1 MTDKTIGLTLSGGG
15 ARGIAHLGVIKAF
28 EEHGVS
34 FDIMSGASAGA
45 MLGALYSYG
54 YSVNEILKIILDLKA
69 FKFISPA
76 MSTKGLLK
84 MDVIRKFLESYLP
97 ENSFNKLKIPL
108 SIATTHIRTGTTKY
122 FEEGDLIGI
131 ICASSCIPVLFQPV
145 TLEGDLYIDGGVLNN
160 LPTEII
166 RDRCDILIGSHSNPI
181 DRNFEVKNAR
191 FVLERALMLSITRNA
206 SESAKLC
213 DIFIEPEGLE
223 PFKVMDL
230 NKAKEIFG
238 LGYKATIKLINEQK
252 LIEKIGI

>member
-1 MTDKTIGLTLSGGG
+1 MTAKSVGLTLSGGG

-28 EEHGVS
+28 EEHGVK
-34 FDIMSGASAGA
+34 FDVLSGASAGA
-45 MLGALYSYG
+45 IIGALYSYG

-69 FKFISPA
+69 FKFIQPA

-97 ENSFNKLKIPL
+97 ENSFEKLKIPL
-108 SIATTHIRTGTTKY
+108 FIAATNIRTGTTTY
-122 FEEGDLIGI
+122 FESGDLIGI

-145 TLEGDLYIDGGVLNN
+145 TLENELYIDGGILNN

-166 RDRCDILIGSHSNPI
+166 RDRCDILIGSHSNPV
-181 DRNFEVKNAR
+181 DKNFEVKNAR
-191 FVLERALMLSITRNA
+191 FVLERALMLAITRNA
-206 SESAKLC
+206 IASSKLC
-213 DIFIEPEGLE
+213 DILVEPEGLE

-238 LGYKATIKLINEQK
+238 LGYKTTTKLIEEQK